1 LCEELGIE
9 RWGHSISKML
19 ERIQEALEVPI
30 HLMEKAKGLD
40 RFYIPTRYPNGFES
54 GAPMDYYLKRDA
66 EGCLADAKQVIEF
79 CKKRIQKKR

>member
-1 LCEELGIE
+1 
-9 RWGHSISKML
+9 ML